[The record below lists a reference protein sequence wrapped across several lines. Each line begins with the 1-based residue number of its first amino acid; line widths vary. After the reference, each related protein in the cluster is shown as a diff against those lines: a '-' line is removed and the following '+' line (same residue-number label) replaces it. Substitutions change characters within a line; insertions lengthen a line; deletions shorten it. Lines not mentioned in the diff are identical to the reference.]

1 MGQQRRMASND
12 DQLSEFLFGSVR
24 PWWDR
29 QPWLRRVFVV
39 ALRSVD
45 KSYGRWSKA
54 RVSPRRFRKIQERL
68 DREYPPEKFS
78 PSNLIGRDKEFNL
91 LLDSFRLHVLR
102 HPTLTKYFGRE
113 ELPKA
118 VCLAGDSG
126 TGKTFL
132 TMVSLREMLLEGYRS
147 GVLVTPVIL
156 KGSDVYSEFYG
167 KSTRQ
172 LGRFLDYASSVP
184 SVVYIDEFQSF
195 GRKVRGET
203 GAEIEDT
210 RIQDELNRWLDKIVS
225 GKSRTIVIVATNA
238 YEKIREDIRRR
249 LTKVSLNDGV
259 TREMLLAVVQDSLK
273 REGWLNLKADDV
285 LDLMERE
292 VTVRRRSSITPS
304 DIQEIFRDVRKSKE
318 APLREKLRESR
329 GTLGLDRPKI
339 SASIQDFTVA
349 ARNVKLYS
357 EQEKSQEVV
366 DAVYVMKPK
375 VSRDDLGGLHDVKNK
390 ILNHIALAFNPSM
403 QELGHQSNPRFFL
416 MGPPGTGKTLLA
428 MIAAA
433 ENNVGFI
440 KVRGGELMSGANYM
454 GDPEKRVKDLFGLVR
469 QKSPCILLLDEAD
482 AIFWGGDPS
491 SNKILAQV
499 KAELSELRPE
509 DRVVVIATSNKE
521 QLIDQATRDRFEPNI
536 YYVHPPLNDTE
547 WTEVVAIHLRK
558 LQRYLH
564 PEVDAAKVTKMF
576 RRQRVLSPRGVAET
590 VSEAHRLWASE
601 IAAAKAI
608 TDAGNSESA
617 VEVVTMKYQDDID
630 RLNEALKAYQQ
641 EGTVLS
647 RDQVTQ
653 DNYKI
658 RLFHFQR
665 AISSLESLEDKEHR
679 EIAESLILSQAI
691 PGVTYGLY
699 TSERGTGGILTIQC
713 TVQPINPG
721 ERHVSVTGQASSMM
735 MGQTSVPDDSV
746 IQSAQNAVEAVR
758 SWLWSKTRLNLAKY
772 HVHFQIRSILEGAP
786 GAGVSGPSAGY
797 AMVNAL
803 ISELSNTPITQSKV
817 MTGSI
822 GLKMDVGPVGGL
834 GGRGREAGKL
844 VGILKAEKV
853 KITDLLVPEA
863 NYRSAPDEMKM
874 VQDEGI
880 SVHPIT
886 NAQDGWPILFSL
898 TAEELAKKIR
908 GALVDRE
915 SLIDLESTSSRV
927 LGHGSS

>member
-1 MGQQRRMASND
+1 MSQKRRVASND
-12 DQLSEFLFGSVR
+12 DQLSEFLFGTVR

-29 QPWLRRVFVV
+29 QPWLRRAFIV
-39 ALRSVD
+39 ALRAVD

-78 PSNLIGRDKEFNL
+78 PNNLIGRDKEFNL

-102 HPTLTKYFGRE
+102 HPTLTKYFARE

-118 VCLAGDSG
+118 LCLAGDSG

-147 GVLVTPVIL
+147 GVLVTPIIL

-249 LTKVSLNDGV
+249 LQKVSLNDGV
-259 TREMLLAVVQDSLK
+259 TRDMLLAVVEDSLK
-273 REGWLNLKADDV
+273 RENWLNLKADDL

-292 VTVRRRSSITPS
+292 VTVRRRASLTPS
-304 DIQEIFRDVRKSKE
+304 DVQEIFREVRKTKE
-318 APLREKLRESR
+318 APLREKIRQSGTSLRS
-329 GTLGLDRPKI
+329 LDRPRI
-339 SASIQDFTVA
+339 SATIDDFA
-349 ARNVKLYS
+349 AASRNVKLYS

-375 VSRDDLGGLHDVKNK
+375 VNRDDLGGLHDVKNK

-403 QELGHQSNPRFFL
+403 AELGHQSNPRFFL

-536 YYVHPPLNDTE
+536 YYIHPPLNDTE
-547 WTEVVAIHLRK
+547 WTEVVAIHLKK

-564 PEVDAAKVTKMF
+564 PEVDAGKVTKMF

-601 IAAAKAI
+601 IAAAKGI
-608 TDAGNSESA
+608 TAASGSETA
-617 VEVVTMKYQDDID
+617 VQNVKTKYQEDIE
-630 RLNEALKAYQQ
+630 RLNEALEVYRK
-641 EGTVLS
+641 EGSDLKPG
-647 RDQVTQ
+647 DVTQ
-653 DNYKI
+653 DNYKL

-679 EIAESLILSQAI
+679 EIAESLILSQAL

-699 TSERGTGGILTIQC
+699 TSERGSGGILTIQC
-713 TVQPINPG
+713 TVRPLNTG
-721 ERHVSVTGQASSMM
+721 ERQVTVTGQASSMI

-746 IQSAQNAVEAVR
+746 IQSAQNAVEAVK
-758 SWLWSKTRLNLAKY
+758 SWLWTRTRMNLGKY
-772 HVHFQIRSILEGAP
+772 HVQFQIRSILEGAP

-797 AMVNAL
+797 AMLNAL
-803 ISELSNTPITQSKV
+803 ISELSNTPIIQSKV

-853 KITDLLVPEA
+853 KITDLLVPDA
-863 NYRSAPDEMKM
+863 NYRSAADEMKM

-886 NAQDGWPILFSL
+886 NAQDGWPILFGLGSDD
-898 TAEELAKKIR
+898 LAKKIR
-908 GALVDRE
+908 SGLIDRE
-915 SLIDLESTSSRV
+915 SLVDIESMGSHA
-927 LGHGSS
+927 LGHS

>member
-1 MGQQRRMASND
+1 MATKRRMASND

-29 QPWLRRVFVV
+29 QPWLRRFFVV

-147 GVLVTPVIL
+147 GILVTPVIL

-225 GKSRTIVIVATNA
+225 GKSRTMVIVATNA

-273 REGWLNLKADDV
+273 REGWLNLKADDL

-292 VTVRRRSSITPS
+292 VTIRRRSSLTPS
-304 DIQEIFRDVRKSKE
+304 DIQEIFREVRKSKE
-318 APLREKLRESR
+318 APLREKLRESK
-329 GTLGLDRPKI
+329 GALGLDRPKL
-339 SASIQDFTVA
+339 SANIQDFTIA

-403 QELGHQSNPRFFL
+403 AELGNQSNPRFFL

-428 MIAAA
+428 MVAAA

-499 KAELSELRPE
+499 KAELSELRSE

-536 YYVHPPLNDTE
+536 FYVHPPLNDAE
-547 WTEVVAIHLRK
+547 WTEVVAIHLRE
-558 LQRYLH
+558 LQRFLH
-564 PEVDAAKVTKMF
+564 PEVDAGKVTKMF

-608 TDAGNSESA
+608 TDSGVSQVAIQN
-617 VEVVTMKYQDDID
+617 VTTKYEEDID
-630 RLNEALKAYQQ
+630 RLTEALKVYQQ
-641 EGTVLS
+641 EGTSLKQ
-647 RDQVTQ
+647 DQVNQ

-658 RLFHFQR
+658 RLFHFQK

-679 EIAESLILSQAI
+679 EIAEALILSQAI

-699 TSERGTGGILTIQC
+699 TSERGSGGILTIQC
-713 TVQPINPG
+713 TVRPTNSG
-721 ERHVSVTGQASSMM
+721 ERHVSVTGQASSMI

-758 SWLWSKTRLNLAKY
+758 SWLWSKIRVNLAKY

-797 AMVNAL
+797 AMLNAL
-803 ISELSNTPITQSKV
+803 ISELSDTTIIQSKV

-863 NYRSAPDEMKM
+863 NYKSAPDEMKM

-880 SVHPIT
+880 TVHPIT

-908 GALVDRE
+908 AALLDRE
-915 SLIDLESTSSRV
+915 SLVDLEGTSARI
-927 LGHGSS
+927 LGQS

>member
-1 MGQQRRMASND
+1 MASND

-29 QPWLRRVFVV
+29 QPWLRRFFVV

-147 GVLVTPVIL
+147 GILVTPVIL

-225 GKSRTIVIVATNA
+225 GKSRTMVIVATNA

-273 REGWLNLKADDV
+273 REGWLNLKADDL

-292 VTVRRRSSITPS
+292 VTIRRRSSLTPS
-304 DIQEIFRDVRKSKE
+304 DIQEIFREVRKSKE
-318 APLREKLRESR
+318 APLREKLRESK
-329 GTLGLDRPKI
+329 GALGLDRPKL
-339 SASIQDFTVA
+339 SANIQDFTIA

-403 QELGHQSNPRFFL
+403 AELGNQSNPRFFL

-428 MIAAA
+428 MVAAA

-499 KAELSELRPE
+499 KAELSELRSE

-536 YYVHPPLNDTE
+536 FYVHPPLNDAE

-558 LQRYLH
+558 LQRFLH
-564 PEVDAAKVTKMF
+564 PEVDATKVTKMF

-608 TDAGNSESA
+608 TDSGVSQVAIQN
-617 VEVVTMKYQDDID
+617 VTTKYEEDID
-630 RLNEALKAYQQ
+630 RLTEALKVYQQ
-641 EGTVLS
+641 EGTSLKQ
-647 RDQVTQ
+647 DQVNQ

-658 RLFHFQR
+658 RLFHFQK

-679 EIAESLILSQAI
+679 EIAEALILSQAI

-699 TSERGTGGILTIQC
+699 TSERGSGGILTIQC
-713 TVQPINPG
+713 TVRPTNSG
-721 ERHVSVTGQASSMM
+721 ERHVSVTGQASSMI

-758 SWLWSKTRLNLAKY
+758 SWLWSKIRVNLAKY

-797 AMVNAL
+797 AMLNAL
-803 ISELSNTPITQSKV
+803 ISELSDTTIIQSKV

-863 NYRSAPDEMKM
+863 NYKSAPDEMKM

-880 SVHPIT
+880 TVHAIT

-908 GALVDRE
+908 AALLDRE
-915 SLIDLESTSSRV
+915 SLVDLEGTSARV
-927 LGHGSS
+927 LGQS